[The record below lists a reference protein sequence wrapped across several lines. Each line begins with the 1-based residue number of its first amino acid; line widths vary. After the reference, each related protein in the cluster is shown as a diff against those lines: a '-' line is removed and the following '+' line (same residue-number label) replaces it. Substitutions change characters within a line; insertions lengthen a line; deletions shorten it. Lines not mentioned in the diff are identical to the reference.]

1 MPRAWGRRD
10 SLCGK
15 QGGKGWTIEKLM
27 MNCNA
32 GAEKDRD
39 EVGTK
44 DEFGKLGRAVSS
56 GWGSRRV

>member
-1 MPRAWGRRD
+1 
-10 SLCGK
+10 
-15 QGGKGWTIEKLM
+15 M
-27 MNCNA
+27 MNCNV
-32 GAEKDRD
+32 GTEEDKD

>member
-1 MPRAWGRRD
+1 
-10 SLCGK
+10 
-15 QGGKGWTIEKLM
+15 M

-39 EVGTK
+39 EGGTK